1 MSDVAPDGSP
11 IEMYTRMPTF
21 GEPEIVHAAIAAGA
35 EILELGSGAGRMT
48 HRLVELGHPVTA
60 VDNSAEMLAHVRGA
74 ETVLSDIEGLHLGRR
89 FACVLL
95 ASHLIDTDE
104 SERTPFLEACARHV
118 ARDGVVLF
126 QRYDPAWAAEP
137 QPIDSDRG
145 GVRIRVID
153 PRREGRMLT
162 ATSEYEVDGRTWR
175 QGPYT
180 ATIIDD
186 DELARRLDV
195 SGLRLDRWLDERRT
209 WLAATPLPD
218 TSALYVEVPAAEP
231 VVADYRMVYDAA
243 AAAGIPAH
251 VTVLYPFLAPDEIDA
266 GVDDRLRAIC
276 GGIAPILVRFER
288 VGRFPDV
295 AWLAPEPVAPFQA
308 LTDAVAEAWPDHPP
322 YGGAFEEVVHHLT
335 IADGA
340 PDAVLD
346 AIARDVA
353 ASLPL
358 VQRADSVTLATRR
371 SGTWSVVARYPLGT
385 IADDA

>member
-1 MSDVAPDGSP
+1 MTEVAPDGSP

-21 GEPEIVHAAIAAGA
+21 GEPEIVHAAIPAGA

-48 HRLVELGHPVTA
+48 HRLLELGHPVTA

-74 ETVLSDIEGLHLGRR
+74 ETILSDIKGLDLGRR
-89 FACVLL
+89 FPCVLL

-104 SERTPFLEACARHV
+104 RERTPLLETCVRHV
-118 ARDGVVLF
+118 APDGVVLF
-126 QRYDPAWAAEP
+126 QRYDPVWAADP
-137 QPIDSDRG
+137 QPSDVERG

-153 PRREGRMLT
+153 ARREGRLLT

-180 ATIIDD
+180 ATIIED
-186 DELARRLDV
+186 DELARRLYV
-195 SGLRLDRWLDERRT
+195 SGLHLDRWLDERRT
-209 WLAATPLPD
+209 WLAATHLPD

-231 VVADYRMVYDAA
+231 VVADYRMVYDAP

-266 GVDDRLRAIC
+266 EVDHRLRAIC
-276 GGIAPILVRFER
+276 GGISPVLVRFER

-295 AWLAPEPVAPFQA
+295 AWLAPEPVAPLRA

-322 YGGAFEEVVHHLT
+322 YGGAFDEVVHHLT

-340 PDAVLD
+340 PDEVLD

-353 ASLPL
+353 PSLPL
-358 VQRADSVTLATRR
+358 VQRVDSVTLAARR
-371 SGTWSVVARYPLGT
+371 SGTWSVLQRYPLGT

>member
-1 MSDVAPDGSP
+1 MSAVTRDGSP
-11 IEMYTRMPTF
+11 VDMYLRMPTF
-21 GEPEIVHAAIAAGA
+21 GEPEIVHEAIPLGAA
-35 EILELGSGAGRMT
+35 ILELGSGAGRMT
-48 HRLVELGHPVTA
+48 HRLLELGHPVTA

-74 ETVLSDIEGLHLGRR
+74 ETVLSDIEGLDLGRR

-104 SERTPFLEACARHV
+104 SERTPFLETCVRHV
-118 ARDGVVLF
+118 APDGVVLF
-126 QRYDPAWAAEP
+126 QRYDPVLAADP
-137 QPIDSDRG
+137 QPSDVERG

-153 PRREGRMLT
+153 PRREGRLLT

-186 DELARRLDV
+186 DELARRLNV

-231 VVADYRMVYDAA
+231 VVADHRMTYDPA

-251 VTVLYPFLAPDEIDA
+251 VTVLYPFLGPDEIDA
-266 GVDDRLRAIC
+266 EVDHRLRAIC
-276 GGIAPILVRFER
+276 GGIAPIAVRFER

-295 AWLAPEPVAPFQA
+295 AWLAPEPVAPFRA

-340 PDAVLD
+340 PEEVLES
-346 AIARDVA
+346 IARDVA
-353 ASLPL
+353 PSLPL
-358 VQRADSVTLATRR
+358 VQRIDSVTLAMRR
-371 SGTWSVVARYPLGT
+371 SGTWSVFERYPLGT